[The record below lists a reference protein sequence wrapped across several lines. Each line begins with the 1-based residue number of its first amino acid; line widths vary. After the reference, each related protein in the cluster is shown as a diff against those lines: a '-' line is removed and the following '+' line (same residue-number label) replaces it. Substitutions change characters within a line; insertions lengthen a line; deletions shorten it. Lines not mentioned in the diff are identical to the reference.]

1 MEKVNFDKLEKN
13 VSWDAAEFFRNLTA
27 HNRLAQEKGYS
38 FAEVSDLLGLE
49 EYIDQM
55 QKVKA
60 AVCLS
65 EISPGYTALNN
76 TPHTRRVK
84 TVFLIKR
91 HAIDDMKARRQCME
105 ELRELY
111 RQFMSAIFK
120 QRTMLREGLVYF
132 DDRVQF
138 TEIDKYFAAGCACA
152 YFQVAYDVFTNIVYR
167 PEEWL

>member
-1 MEKVNFDKLEKN
+1 MGNLDKSKLEKN
-13 VSWDAAEFFRNLTA
+13 VSWNADEFFRNLTA
-27 HNRLAQEKGYS
+27 RNRLAQAKGYR
-38 FAEVSDLLGLE
+38 FAVVSDLLGLE

-91 HAIDDMKARRQCME
+91 HAIDDMKARMECME
-105 ELRELY
+105 EMRELY
-111 RQFMSAIFK
+111 RQFCSAIFK

-132 DDRVQF
+132 DERIQFNEMDR
-138 TEIDKYFAAGCACA
+138 YFAAGCACA
-152 YFQVAYDVFTNIVYR
+152 FFQVAYDVFTNIVYR